1 MNEDDKLYL
10 ELGAKDNISPI
21 LKKIKEDSE
30 ELEELFSNFKAITI
44 KDIALKTDGALDT
57 IRKQIQDSLSAQ
69 PFTIEVEASPNVDTS
84 KITDAVRTI
93 LEAQERLV
101 HGAAVNVGASPTD
114 TGGTNQGNTQAAK
127 ENAEAVQQQAK
138 SYEELKAQVDAVLG
152 SIEKNTATIVE
163 ERNAI
168 RLINAEMKQLEE
180 LQGKAGKSNETIQKR
195 LEQLTLSREQHKQ
208 ALQSSM
214 RILQNDIK
222 LGMAATGS
230 MDELSQ
236 SLARMRTAYRAMSE
250 EERNSGFGKDL
261 LASIQN
267 ADKKIKELDA
277 SIGNHQRNVGNY
289 GSAFNGLN
297 MSVQQVVR
305 ELPSA
310 TMGLQM
316 FFMAISNNLPIL
328 ADQIKM
334 AKEANKAMKEMGQD
348 TTPVWKQLIKSLFS
362 WQTAMIVG
370 ITLITMYGKEISE
383 WGKQLISGQRAAIST
398 KDATEKLNE
407 ALEKNDGKFSDNA
420 MSVKRLADEWKNL
433 KTEGEKTEWIER
445 NQSAFDQMGLSIRDV
460 TSAERAFVEY
470 TPAVIEALKSRARA
484 EAARELA
491 KEKYKEAFLKREN
504 AKQEREA
511 GISWADRMAGGMA
524 QISTT
529 GTGNFSANKKGTR
542 PEDIAKARHEQ
553 RVKALNDEADIL
565 EKEINVYYDIA
576 KLEDEK
582 AKSDLKRLGIYKE
595 QGKTAKEQ
603 LQAQKANLQAQ
614 LDILS
619 EAEAAGDK
627 GDELRKKISD
637 LGKRL
642 AAYSSTKAEKAD
654 KESARA
660 AARAEREAIKFGEA
674 EEKRAQILTR
684 QGVQVQRAAIDTELS
699 TRAAEIGAMEEST
712 EKTLKQIELDKE
724 RKLEAI
730 RREYEDLRLSRIEE
744 AKKLWDADPKNKGV
758 NFYESEAYRT
768 AASDSQYT
776 QAQKDNRAAREREVL
791 SSTTKAT
798 EKAMNDRKRIM
809 YDYLREYGSIQ
820 AQREAITNDYNER
833 IAKANDEWQKAQLRA
848 ERDRLLS
855 EANLKELQLSIDW
868 EGVFSDIDTH
878 SVQFLQAIKKQ
889 LRAALQSKD
898 ITAESAKVL
907 TEKIRE
913 IETVI
918 AGKTNI
924 WQAILPGLAERKRLT
939 EQTAAAEA
947 DYQKALSEEA
957 EAINQVLVTKQAI
970 KAELDKLDIRD
981 ALGQKITIELEAINE
996 DNKDNLLSSLDKG
1009 SDLYNS
1015 LLRLF
1020 ENLAADQ
1027 AKLQGKQQTTGTK
1040 RSAADVQWDKL
1051 KGMNK
1056 LTDVF
1061 SWANGGNPLA
1071 IIQGVAQNAKSMSEF
1086 VDKIGLADTDFGEAV
1101 HDFSDGVNGFNNAIQ
1116 ALASGDVFGAIN
1128 GVLDGIA
1135 GFGKSGINLFA
1146 GSGNTEE
1153 MEAQIEELARANEHL
1168 SQSIDSLAETI
1179 RNNDSTNSESEA
1191 AYKRALA
1198 AEKEWEQNQ
1207 RNAIESRASEWSNS
1221 GHGFLGLGGKHSFN
1235 AYLNDGFSGWDDFNK
1250 VLQQFG
1256 YNTPVNHAGDLWSLS
1271 PEMMK
1276 LLRDY
1281 APKAWA
1287 ELLNTD
1293 GESNPSDLLNEYIER
1308 AGKIDELTSALNEK
1322 LTGYSWDAFK
1332 NSYVDTLKDLTSTT
1346 EDFADNIEDLLTNAI
1361 LSSLIN
1367 ETYKDRI
1374 SSLYKMISDAAADE
1388 SEGGSTFTAGELQ
1401 GIREYNEALAA
1412 DIIAARNALKDAGV
1426 LKDTDS
1432 DGSSGRGAIM
1442 GQAITENTASLLGG
1456 YINAIRATSAINQG
1470 VLMQLLQAN
1479 QQMSPIVQAQ
1489 LDQLRDI
1496 VRSNNL
1502 IAENTQRN
1510 AQLVERIENIL
1521 HQAQLGSMP
1530 FHIK

>member
-1 MNEDDKLYL
+1 MSENDKLYL

-21 LKKIKEDSE
+21 LEKIKKESE
-30 ELEELFSNFKAITI
+30 ELEEQFSNFKAITI
-44 KDIALKTDGALDT
+44 KDIVLKTDGALDT

-69 PFTIEVEASPNVDTS
+69 PFTIEVEASQNVDTS

-101 HGAAVNVGASPTD
+101 HGAAVNAGASTTD
-114 TGGTNQGNTQAAK
+114 AGGTNQANTQAAK

-152 SIEKNTATIVE
+152 SIEKNTATITE

-168 RLINAEMKQLEE
+168 RLINAEMKQLEQ

-230 MDELSQ
+230 MNELSQ

-250 EERNSGFGKDL
+250 EERNGSFGKDL

-316 FFMAISNNLPIL
+316 FFLAISNNLPIL

-334 AKEANKAMKEMGQD
+334 AKEANNAMKAMGQE

-370 ITLITMYGKEISE
+370 ITLLTIYGKEIAA
-383 WGKQLISGQRAAIST
+383 WAKQLFTGQRAAIST
-398 KDATEKLNE
+398 TEATEKLNE
-407 ALEKNDGKFSDNA
+407 ALEKNDGKFSENA

-433 KTEGEKTEWIER
+433 KTEAEKTEWIER

-460 TSAERAFVEY
+460 TAAEKAFVEY

-491 KEKYKEAFLKREN
+491 KEKYKEAFLKREK
-504 AKQEREA
+504 AKEEREK
-511 GISWADRMAGGMA
+511 GVSTWDRIRGNLTT
-524 QISTT
+524 INTT
-529 GTGNFSANKKGTR
+529 GTGGVSIQQGTTAN
-542 PEDIAKARHEQ
+542 DVAASLQ
-553 RVKALNDEADIL
+553 ADRVKSLENEADTL
-565 EKEINVYYDIA
+565 EKEVNTFYDIA
-576 KLEDEK
+576 KLEEEK
-582 AKSDLKRLGIYKE
+582 SKAELKRLGLLKV
-595 QGKTAKEQ
+595 QGKTQKEQ

-614 LDILS
+614 LDAMA
-619 EAEAAGDK
+619 EAEAAGAA
-627 GDELRKKISD
+627 GDALRKQIAD
-637 LGKRL
+637 LDNRL
-642 AAYSSTKAEKAD
+642 AAYSVTKTNQQNRRGATE
-654 KESARA
+654 
-660 AARAEREAIKFGEA
+660 AARAEREAIKAGEA
-674 EEKRAQILTR
+674 AEKRAGILTR
-684 QGVQVQRAAIDTELS
+684 QAVEVERAAKDMELS

-712 EKTLKQIELDKE
+712 EKALQQIELDKE
-724 RKLEAI
+724 KKLEAI
-730 RREYEDLRLSRIEE
+730 KREYEDLKIKRIEE

-758 NFYESEAYRT
+758 NFYESDSYKT

-776 QAQKDNRAAREREVL
+776 QAQKDNRAMREREVL
-791 SSTTKAT
+791 ASTTRAT
-798 EKAMNDRKRIM
+798 EKALNDQKRIM

-820 AQREAITNDYNER
+820 DKRKAINDDYNER
-833 IAKANDEWQKAQLRA
+833 IAKSNDEWQKAQLGA
-848 ERDRLLS
+848 ERDRLMS
-855 EANLKELQLSIDW
+855 EASLQELKMSIDW
-868 EGVFSDIDTH
+868 ENVFSDIDTH
-878 SVQFLQAIKKQ
+878 SVKFLQAIKSQ
-889 LRAALQSKD
+889 LKAALNSKD
-898 ITAESAKVL
+898 ITAENAKVL
-907 TEKIRE
+907 TDKIRE

-918 AGKTNI
+918 AGKVNV

-939 EQTAAAEA
+939 EQTAAAESE
-947 DYQKALSEEA
+947 YQKALSDEA
-957 EAINQVLVTKQAI
+957 AAINQVLATKQAI
-970 KAELDKLDIRD
+970 KEQLDKLDIRD
-981 ALGQKITIELEAINE
+981 ALGQKITVELEAISE
-996 DNKDNLLSSLDKG
+996 ENKENLLSSLEKG

-1027 AKLQGKQQTTGTK
+1027 ANLQGKQQTTGTK
-1040 RSAADVQWDKL
+1040 RSAVDIQWDKL
-1051 KGMNK
+1051 KNMNK

-1061 SWANGGNPLA
+1061 SWAKGGNPLA
-1071 IIQGVAQNAKSMSEF
+1071 IIQGVAQNAQSMSEF

-1116 ALASGDVFGAIN
+1116 ALASGDVFGAVN

-1135 GFGKSGINLFA
+1135 GFGRSGINLFA
-1146 GSGNTEE
+1146 GNGNAEA
-1153 MEAQIEELARANEHL
+1153 MEAEIAELAKANDNL
-1168 SQSIDSLAETI
+1168 SKSIDSLAESI
-1179 RNNDSTNSESEA
+1179 RNNDSTNSESEE
-1191 AYKRALA
+1191 AYRRALA

-1207 RNAIESRASEWSNS
+1207 RKAIDDRASEWSNS
-1221 GHGFLGLGGKHSFN
+1221 GHGFLGMGGSHSFN
-1235 AYLNDGFSGWDDFNK
+1235 AYLNDGFRGWADFNK
-1250 VLQQFG
+1250 VLEQFG
-1256 YNTPVNHAGDLWSLS
+1256 YDTRLQSAGDIWNLT
-1271 PEMMK
+1271 PEQMK

-1287 ELLNTD
+1287 DLLNTD
-1293 GESNPSDLLNEYIER
+1293 GESNPSELLDAYIER

-1332 NSYVDTLKDLTSTT
+1332 GSYVDTLKDLTSTT
-1346 EDFADNIEDLLTNAI
+1346 ENFADNIEDLLTQAI
-1361 LSSLIN
+1361 LNSLVN
-1367 ETYKDRI
+1367 EAYKDRI
-1374 SSLYKMISDAAADE
+1374 QKLYKMIADAASDE
-1388 SEGGSTFTAGELQ
+1388 SEGGTSFTSNELQ
-1401 GIREYNEALAA
+1401 AIRDYNEQLAN
-1412 DIIAARNALKDAGV
+1412 DLIAAREALVQSGAIR
-1426 LKDTDS
+1426 DTS
-1432 DGSSGRGAIM
+1432 GSSSGSSMSSSIKGV
-1442 GQAITENTASLLGG
+1442 TENTADLLAS
-1456 YINAIRATSAINQG
+1456 YINAIRATSAINQ
-1470 VLMQLLQAN
+1470 QSLLQIVQST
-1479 QQMSPIVQAQ
+1479 QQMTPIVQAQ

-1502 IAENTQRN
+1502 IAENTQKN

-1521 HQAQLGSMP
+1521 HQSQTGTMP
-1530 FHIK
+1530 LHIK

>member
-1 MNEDDKLYL
+1 MNEEDKLYL
-10 ELGAKDNISPI
+10 ELGAKDNITPI
-21 LKKIKEDSE
+21 LEKIKKDSE
-30 ELEELFSNFKAITI
+30 ELEEQFSNFKAITI
-44 KDIALKTDGALDT
+44 KEIVLKTDGAFDT
-57 IRKQIQDSLSAQ
+57 IRKQIQEGLNTH
-69 PFTIEVEASPNVDTS
+69 PFTINVEASPNVDTS

-93 LEAQERLV
+93 IEAQERLV
-101 HGAAVNVGASPTD
+101 NGANVNVGGTTAD
-114 TGGTNQGNTQAAK
+114 TSGTSQQNTQAAM
-127 ENAEAVQQQAK
+127 ENAEAVNQQAK

-152 SIEKNTATIVE
+152 SIQANTATVVE
-163 ERNAI
+163 QKNAI
-168 RLINAEMKQLEE
+168 SLIDKEMRAINKDVE
-180 LQGKAGKSNETIQKR
+180 KSGTMTETQRKR
-195 LEQLTLSREQHKQ
+195 LEMLTASREQHKQ

-236 SLARMRTAYRAMSE
+236 SLGRMRKAYRAMTE
-250 EERNSGFGKDL
+250 EQRNGSFGKDL
-261 LASIQN
+261 LASIQT
-267 ADKKIKELDA
+267 ADAKIKELDA

-316 FFMAISNNLPIL
+316 FFLAISNNLPIL

-370 ITLITMYGKEISE
+370 ITLLTVYGKEIAAWAKE
-383 WGKQLISGQRAAIST
+383 LFTGQRAAIST
-398 KDATEKLNE
+398 AEATEKLNE

-420 MSVKRLADEWKNL
+420 MNVKRLADEWKGL
-433 KTEGEKTEWIER
+433 KTEAEQTAWIER
-445 NQSAFDQMGLSIRDV
+445 NQSAFEQMGLSIRDV

-491 KEKYKEAFLKREN
+491 KEKYKEAFLKREK
-504 AKQEREA
+504 ARQEDEKGVSA
-511 GISWADRMAGGMA
+511 WDRMRGSLAMTSNVGVPVPSNGRD
-524 QISTT
+524 QNTI
-529 GTGNFSANKKGTR
+529 ANSLHD
-542 PEDIAKARHEQ
+542 E
-553 RVKALNDEADIL
+553 RVKSLHDEADTL
-565 EKEINVYYDIA
+565 EEEVNTFYDIA

-582 AKSDLKRLGIYKE
+582 SKAELKRLGLLKE
-595 QGKTAKEQ
+595 QGKTHKEQ

-614 LDILS
+614 LDVLS
-619 EAEAAGDK
+619 ESEAAGAT
-627 GDELRKKISD
+627 GNALRKQIEAVD
-637 LGKRL
+637 KRL
-642 AAYSSTKAEKAD
+642 AAYSLTATNRNNRKGLTD
-654 KESARA
+654 
-660 AARAEREAIKFGEA
+660 AARAEREAVKAGEA
-674 EEKRAQILTR
+674 AEKRAGILTR
-684 QGVQVQRAAIDTELS
+684 QAVEVERVAKDTELS

-712 EKTLKQIELDKE
+712 EKALQQIELDKE

-730 RREYEDLRLSRIEE
+730 RREYEDLKLKRIEE

-758 NFYESEAYRT
+758 NFYESDSYKT

-776 QAQKDNRAAREREVL
+776 QAQRDNRAAREREVL
-791 SSTTKAT
+791 ASTTRAT
-798 EKAMNDRKRIM
+798 EKALNDQKRIM

-820 AQREAITNDYNER
+820 DKRKAINDDYNER

-855 EANLKELQLSIDW
+855 EANMNELQLSIDW

-878 SVQFLQAIKKQ
+878 SVKFLQAIKSQ
-889 LRAALQSKD
+889 LRAALNSKD
-898 ITAESAKVL
+898 ITAENAKVL

-918 AGKTNI
+918 AGKTNV

-957 EAINQVLVTKQAI
+957 EAINQVLATKQAI

-981 ALGQKITIELEAINE
+981 SFGQKITVELEAISE
-996 DNKDNLLSSLDKG
+996 ENKENLLSSLDKG
-1009 SDLYNS
+1009 SDLYNA
-1015 LLRLF
+1015 LLKLF

-1027 AKLQGKQQTTGTK
+1027 VNLQSKQQTKGTK
-1040 RSAADVQWDKL
+1040 RSALDVQWDKL
-1051 KGMNK
+1051 KNMNK

-1061 SWANGGNPLA
+1061 SWAKGGNPLA
-1071 IIQGVAQNAKSMSEF
+1071 IIQGVAQNAQSMSEF

-1153 MEAQIEELARANEHL
+1153 MEAEIAKLTMANEHL
-1168 SQSIDSLAETI
+1168 SKSIDSLAETI
-1179 RNNDSTNSESEA
+1179 RNTDSTNSESEA

-1207 RNAIESRASEWSNS
+1207 RQAIRDRAGEWSNS
-1221 GHGFLGLGGKHSFN
+1221 GHGFLKLGGKSSFGY
-1235 AYLNDGFSGWDDFNK
+1235 YLNNGFGGWNEFNNVLAQNGYKVRVRTADDIWN
-1250 VLQQFG
+1250 L
-1256 YNTPVNHAGDLWSLS
+1256 TP
-1271 PEMMK
+1271 EQMQ

-1281 APKAWA
+1281 APRAWA

-1293 GESNPSDLLNEYIER
+1293 GESNPADLLNAYIER

-1322 LTGYSWDAFK
+1322 LTGYSWDSFK
-1332 NSYVDTLKDLTSTT
+1332 GSYVDTLKDLTSTT
-1346 EDFADNIEDLLTNAI
+1346 ENFADNIEELLTNAI
-1361 LSSLIN
+1361 LNSLVN
-1367 ETYKDRI
+1367 EAYKDRI
-1374 SSLYKMISDAAADE
+1374 QQLYKMIANAASDE
-1388 SEGGSTFTAGELQ
+1388 SEGGSSFTSVELQRIRGYNEKLANDLVAARDALVQSGAIRETGNKTSSSAGNSIKSVSEQTAGM
-1401 GIREYNEALAA
+1401 LA
-1412 DIIAARNALKDAGV
+1412 
-1426 LKDTDS
+1426 S
-1432 DGSSGRGAIM
+1432 
-1442 GQAITENTASLLGG
+1442 
-1456 YINAIRATSAINQG
+1456 YINAIRATGA
-1470 VLMQLLQAN
+1470 LN
-1479 QQMSPIVQAQ
+1479 QQSLASIANHIQQEMTPIVQAQ
-1489 LDQLRDI
+1489 L
-1496 VRSNNL
+1496 
-1502 IAENTQRN
+1502 
-1510 AQLVERIENIL
+1510 AQLENIARNTAKTADNTAKL
-1521 HQAQLGSMP
+1521 DDIYRLLRGVAPDGTA
-1530 FHIK
+1530 IKIK